1 MLLIARSKRTL
12 ALILAANLVVMSFE
26 GCGAQPEEK
35 RYPIQAEVV
44 AVDLPRKLLIVK
56 HGEIPGF
63 MPAMTMSY
71 VIAVPKE
78 AASLAP
84 GDKITADL
92 VVSASKGRLE
102 KIVLLEKAKPN
113 PVPSADGRLLMS
125 CVPV

>member
-1 MLLIARSKRTL
+1 MLLIARSERTL
-12 ALILAANLVVMSFE
+12 ALILAANLLVMSFA
-26 GCGAQPEEK
+26 GCAAQPEER
-35 RYPIQAEVV
+35 RYPIQAEVI

-56 HGEIPGF
+56 HGDIPGF

-92 VVSASKGRLE
+92 VVPAGKGRLE
-102 KIVLLEKAKPN
+102 KIVLLEKAKPDQATT
-113 PVPSADGRLLMS
+113 PAAAS
-125 CVPV
+125 

>member
-1 MLLIARSKRTL
+1 VLLIVCLKRIL
-12 ALILAANLVVMSFE
+12 ALIVAANLVVMSFE
-26 GCGAQPEEK
+26 GCGTPPKEK
-35 RYPIQAEVV
+35 CYPIQAEVI

-56 HGEIPGF
+56 HGDIPGF

-78 AASLAP
+78 AASLDP

-102 KIVLLEKAKPN
+102 RIVLVEKAKPE
-113 PVPSADGRLLMS
+113 PAATPSAA
-125 CVPV
+125 P

>member
-12 ALILAANLVVMSFE
+12 ALILAANVVVMSFA

-35 RYPIQAEVV
+35 RYSIQAEVI
-44 AVDLPRKLLIVK
+44 AVDLPRKFLIVK
-56 HGEIPGF
+56 HGDIPGF

-71 VIAVPKE
+71 AIAVPKE

-92 VVSASKGRLE
+92 VVAAGKARLE
-102 KIVLLEKAKPN
+102 KIVLLEKAKPTAL
-113 PVPSADGRLLMS
+113 PTPAAAS
-125 CVPV
+125 

>member
-1 MLLIARSKRTL
+1 MLLIARLKRTL
-12 ALILAANLVVMSFE
+12 VLILAANLVVMSFA

-35 RYPIQAEVV
+35 RYPIQAEVI
-44 AVDLPRKLLIVK
+44 AVDLPQKLLLVK
-56 HGEIPGF
+56 HGDIPGF

-71 VIAVPKE
+71 AIVVPKE

-92 VVSASKGRLE
+92 VVSAGKARLE

-113 PVPSADGRLLMS
+113 AAPAAAATS
-125 CVPV
+125 

>member
-1 MLLIARSKRTL
+1 MLFIAHSKRTL
-12 ALILAANLVVMSFE
+12 ALILAANLVVLSFV

-35 RYPIQAEVV
+35 RYPIQAEVI

-56 HGEIPGF
+56 HGDIPGF
-63 MPAMTMSY
+63 MPAMTMGY

-84 GDKITADL
+84 GDKIAADL

-113 PVPSADGRLLMS
+113 AAPATAP
-125 CVPV
+125 

>member
-1 MLLIARSKRTL
+1 MTRSKRTL
-12 ALILAANLVVMSFE
+12 GLTFAANLVVMSFA
-26 GCGAQPEEK
+26 GCAAQPEEK
-35 RYPIQAEVV
+35 RYPIEAEVI

-56 HGEIPGF
+56 HGDIPGF

-78 AASLAP
+78 AASLTP

-92 VVSASKGRLE
+92 VVSASKGRFE

-113 PVPSADGRLLMS
+113 RAPATAS
-125 CVPV
+125 

>member
-1 MLLIARSKRTL
+1 MLRMTRSKRTL
-12 ALILAANLVVMSFE
+12 GLTLAANLVVVSFA
-26 GCGAQPEEK
+26 GCAAQPEEK
-35 RYPIQAEVV
+35 RYPIEAEVI

-56 HGEIPGF
+56 HGDIPGF

-78 AASLAP
+78 AASLTP

-113 PVPSADGRLLMS
+113 QAPATAS
-125 CVPV
+125 